1 MFCLNYKDLK
11 KNSSDKNVVQV
22 ELYSTNVPSPL
33 PTDATGITNFP
44 ENYDPTNV
52 VFAPGSTLYV
62 VSTGAV
68 YIANEA
74 GTFVVQ

>member
-11 KNSSDKNVVQV
+11 RDANDKNVVFA
-22 ELYSTNVPSPL
+22 ELYSTSVPSPL
-33 PTDATGITNFP
+33 PTDATNINNFP
-44 ENYDPTNV
+44 ANYDPSNV

-62 VSTGAV
+62 VSTGDV